1 MVRGQRVPGALV
13 QPLLENAIKYGQHTS
28 APPLRLLIHA
38 HSRADGGLSLVVENS
53 GHWVEPGSS
62 DSTGLGLA
70 NLRRRLELLH
80 GERATLTIEKEANLV
95 RIRVELP
102 PPSASLIP

>member
-1 MVRGQRVPGALV
+1 MVPGALV

-28 APPLRLLIHA
+28 EPPLRLAIRA
-38 HSRADGGLSLVVENS
+38 HNRPDGGLSLVVENS
-53 GHWVEPGSS
+53 GQWVEPGRS

-80 GERATLTIEKEANLV
+80 DGRATLKIETEAGRV
-95 RIRVELP
+95 RICVELP
-102 PPSASLIP
+102 PPVASACPEPK